1 MRILLFDNSQMVKRN
16 NRYYCFSMT
25 GGFAKELVD
34 MGHDVTMYGQHIED
48 PNSISSFDIQE
59 NGIKT
64 AGLRRYKSKLFSYLL
79 LYTHAIKY
87 ILSSDFVYFFYPTSY
102 CYLPFICKFFR
113 RKYGLYVRGDYNID
127 NKLSLTLY
135 RNAHVVFTVA
145 QYFTD
150 IVNAASNKNNGHTI
164 RPMISYTNRDVLCDR
179 LYKRKDKYEILFLC
193 RIDKDKGIDELLSA
207 AKTLIEREIKNFHI
221 TVVGDGAYLQTVREH
236 VSSMSLEDYVAIKG
250 QVNDEKKKKEF
261 FMSSD
266 IYILPTY
273 YREGFPRTLYE
284 AMVFGT
290 PIITTFV
297 SGIPSLMKDRYNC
310 YRIQERSV
318 NSIIDA
324 LTFAMGNYDQMGIFA
339 KQATETVL
347 KVLDPNR
354 PSHAQDINNS
364 ISVLKKR

>member
-34 MGHDVTMYGQHIED
+34 MGHKVTMYGQHIDD
-48 PNSISSFDIQE
+48 PNSISSFDIQK

-79 LYTHAIKY
+79 LYLHATKY
-87 ILSSDFVYFFYPTSY
+87 ILTSDFVYFFYPTSY
-102 CYLPFICKFFR
+102 CYLPFVCKLFGK
-113 RKYGLYVRGDYNID
+113 KYGLYVRGDYKID
-127 NKLSLTLY
+127 NKLSLSLY
-135 RNAHVVFTVA
+135 RNAHIVFTVA

-164 RPMISYTNRDVLCDR
+164 RPMISYKTDDVLLDR
-179 LYKRKDKYEILFLC
+179 KYVKKDKYEILFLC

-207 AKTLIEREIKNFHI
+207 AKTLIERDVKCFHI

-236 VSSMSLEDYVAIKG
+236 VSSMVVEDYVSIKG

-310 YRIQERSV
+310 VRIQERSV
-318 NSIIDA
+318 DSIVEA
-324 LTFAMGNYDQMGIFA
+324 LLYAIENYETMGEYAHN
-339 KQATETVL
+339 ATDTVL
-347 KVLDPNR
+347 KVLDPKR
-354 PSHAQDINNS
+354 LSHAQDVDKS
-364 ISVLKKR
+364 IRELNKK